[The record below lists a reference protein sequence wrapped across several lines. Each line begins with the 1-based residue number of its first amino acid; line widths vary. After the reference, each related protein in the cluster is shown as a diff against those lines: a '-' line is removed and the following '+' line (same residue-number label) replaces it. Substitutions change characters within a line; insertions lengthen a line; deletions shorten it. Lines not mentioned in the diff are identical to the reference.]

1 MNATVGDLAG
11 NAEIIVEWT
20 RRAAARGARVVVFPE
35 MALTGY
41 PVEDLALRASF
52 VEASIAAVR
61 DVAERLN
68 AAGLG
73 GIAVVV
79 GYLDRRADLAPRTGL
94 PAGAPL
100 DAAAVLHDGRV
111 VITSAKH
118 HLPNYGVFDEFRYF
132 VPGDTLPVFR
142 LPVPEAG
149 PGSKDT
155 AVDVAVA
162 ICEDLW
168 QDGGPV
174 AACRHAGASLLVV
187 PNASPY
193 ERGKDDVR
201 LDLVRRR
208 AREAGA
214 ALAYCNMV
222 GGQDELVFDGDSIL
236 VSASGEL
243 LARGPQF
250 EEALIVADLELPA
263 AQTGPGAVAEERDI
277 RPAAG
282 GALPRSTGA
291 GEAVDAG
298 DGTVITVE
306 RVAIPEVP
314 EAQVPPG
321 DLTGGTGVT
330 PREMTAG
337 GTGVISREM
346 TPGDMGEM
354 TVGGTGVAASRE
366 ITGELSPRDDLG
378 PCWPRLDDLAEV
390 YAALVLGTA
399 DYVRKNGFRSVLL
412 ALSGGI
418 DSALVATIAADAVGP
433 KNVHVILMPSKWSSE
448 HSVTDAEDLVER
460 QGLNA
465 RTIPIQAIVDA
476 FRDGLADFPAAGLP
490 AENLQSRVRGVIN
503 MAVSNDEGHLV
514 LTTGNKSEIA
524 AGYSTLYGDSAGGF
538 APIKDVPKTLVWAL
552 SRWRNAEAERL
563 ERTPPI
569 PVNSIEKPPSA
580 ELAPGQ
586 LDTDSLP
593 DYEIL
598 DKLLDDYVEKDMG
611 SAELIA
617 AGHDPALV
625 ARVIRLVDL
634 AEYKRRQYPPG
645 PKISQKNFG
654 RDRRLPITSRWRESI
669 PG

>member
-1 MNATVGDLAG
+1 MLRIALAQVNGCVGDLAG
-11 NAEIIVEWT
+11 NAELIVDRT
-20 RRAAARGARVVVFPE
+20 RQAAARGARLVVFPE

-52 VEASIAAVR
+52 VAASIGALR
-61 DVAERLN
+61 EVAERLS
-68 AAGLG
+68 AEGLG
-73 GIAVVV
+73 GVAVVA
-79 GYLDRRADLAPRTGL
+79 GYLDRRAGLAPRTGL

-100 DAAAVLHDGRV
+100 DAAAVLHGGQV

-118 HLPNYGVFDEFRYF
+118 HLPNYGVFDEARYF
-132 VPGDTLPVFR
+132 LPGNTLPVFR
-142 LPVPEAG
+142 LPAG
-149 PGSKDT
+149 DGE
-155 AVDVAVA
+155 AVDIAVA

-174 AACRHAGASLLVV
+174 AVTRHAGAALLVV

-201 LDLVRRR
+201 LELVQRR

-214 ALAYCNMV
+214 ALAYCNLV

-236 VSASGEL
+236 VGASGEL

-250 EEALIVADLELPA
+250 EEALIVADLDLPPA
-263 AQTGPGAVAEERDI
+263 AAGPGPDEVPGRGDI
-277 RPAAG
+277 QPGAG
-282 GALPRSTGA
+282 SPLPRTSGA

-298 DGTVITVE
+298 DGTVISIE
-306 RVAIPEVP
+306 RVALPVIPVTVP
-314 EAQVPPG
+314 LAAADAEA
-321 DLTGGTGVT
+321 
-330 PREMTAG
+330 
-337 GTGVISREM
+337 
-346 TPGDMGEM
+346 
-354 TVGGTGVAASRE
+354 
-366 ITGELSPRDDLG
+366 G

-390 YAALVLGTA
+390 YAALVLGTR

-412 ALSGGI
+412 GLSGGI
-418 DSALVATIAADAVGP
+418 DSALVATIAADALGP
-433 KNVHVILMPSKWSSE
+433 EHVHVILMPSKWSSD
-448 HSVTDAEDLVER
+448 HSVSDAEDLVER
-460 QGLNA
+460 QGLHA
-465 RTIPIQAIVDA
+465 RTVPVQAMVDA
-476 FRDGLADFPAAGLP
+476 FRDELGDFPVSGLP

-503 MAVSNDEGHLV
+503 MAVSNNEGHLV

-524 AGYSTLYGDSAGGF
+524 TGYSTLYGDSAGGF
-538 APIKDVPKTLVWAL
+538 GPIKDVLKTLVWEL
-552 SRWRNAEAERL
+552 SKWRNAEAERAGL
-563 ERTPPI
+563 TPPI
-569 PVNSIEKPPSA
+569 PPNSITKPPSA

-593 DYEIL
+593 DYAVL
-598 DKLLDDYVEKDMG
+598 DALLDDYVEKDMG

-645 PKISQKNFG
+645 PKISVKNFG
-654 RDRRLPITSRWRESI
+654 RDRRLPITSRWRESA

>member
-1 MNATVGDLAG
+1 MLRIALAQVNVTVGDLAG
-11 NAEIIVEWT
+11 NAEIVVEWT

-52 VEASIAAVR
+52 VEASIATLR

-68 AAGLG
+68 VEGLG
-73 GIAVVV
+73 GVAVVV
-79 GYLDRRADLAPRTGL
+79 GYLDRKTGLAARTGV

-100 DAAAVLHDGRV
+100 DAAAVLHGGQV

-118 HLPNYGVFDEFRYF
+118 HLPNYGVFDEYRYF

-142 LPVPEAG
+142 VPVEG
-149 PGSKDT
+149 GE

-174 AACRHAGASLLVV
+174 AVTCQAGAPLLVV

-201 LDLVRRR
+201 LELCQRR

-214 ALAYCNMV
+214 ALAYCNLV

-250 EEALIVADLELPA
+250 EEALIVADLDLPA
-263 AQTGPGAVAEERDI
+263 SAGVSAET
-277 RPAAG
+277 
-282 GALPRSTGA
+282 S
-291 GEAVDAG
+291 GEAADAG
-298 DGTVITVE
+298 DGTVITIE
-306 RVAIPEVP
+306 RVALPDIPTMSGAEL
-314 EAQVPPG
+314 PG
-321 DLTGGTGVT
+321 ADLAAGPIGPDAVV
-330 PREMTAG
+330 EAG
-337 GTGVISREM
+337 G
-346 TPGDMGEM
+346 P
-354 TVGGTGVAASRE
+354 
-366 ITGELSPRDDLG
+366 DLG
-378 PCWPRLDDLAEV
+378 PGSSGPGVVVEAGEGPGPFWPRLDDLAEV

-399 DYVRKNGFRSVLL
+399 DYVRKNGFRTVIL

-418 DSALVATIAADAVGP
+418 DSALTATIAADAIGP
-433 KNVHVILMPSKWSSE
+433 ENVYVVLMPSRWSSD
-448 HSVTDAEDLVER
+448 HSVTDADDLVKR
-460 QGLNA
+460 QGVNA
-465 RTIPIQAIVDA
+465 RTIAIQDIVDA
-476 FRDGLADFPAAGLP
+476 FRAGLGEGFPAVGLP

-503 MAVSNDEGHLV
+503 MALSNAEGHLV

-524 AGYSTLYGDSAGGF
+524 TGYSTLYGDSAGGF
-538 APIKDVPKTLVWAL
+538 GPIKDVLKTLVWDL
-552 SRWRNAEAERL
+552 SRWRNAQAERTG
-563 ERTPPI
+563 ETPPI
-569 PVNSIEKPPSA
+569 PPNSITKPPSA

-593 DYEIL
+593 EYEVL
-598 DKLLDDYVEKDMG
+598 DALLDDYVEKDMG
-611 SAELIA
+611 SAALIA
-617 AGHDPALV
+617 VGHDPALV

-645 PKISQKNFG
+645 PKISPKNFG
-654 RDRRLPITSRWRESI
+654 RDRRLPITDRWRETL